1 MLRSDVA
8 RAEGGSPVLAGV
20 SEVMSRSYG
29 WREDAFTSKISQ
41 IVLNKSLVRVLYENT
56 YSQGLPRTYGIR
68 IFGEKGL
75 GIRVSKC
82 TSDDS

>member
-1 MLRSDVA
+1 MHSLQ
-8 RAEGGSPVLAGV
+8 
-20 SEVMSRSYG
+20 
-29 WREDAFTSKISQ
+29 KISQ